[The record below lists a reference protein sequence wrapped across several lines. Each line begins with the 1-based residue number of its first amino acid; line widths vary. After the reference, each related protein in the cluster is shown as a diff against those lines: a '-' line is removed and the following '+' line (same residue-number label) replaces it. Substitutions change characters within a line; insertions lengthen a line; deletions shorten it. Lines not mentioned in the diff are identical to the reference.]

1 MQAPP
6 LQFLDATL
14 LLLVGAIMLLLLY
27 ELSSNNYSPINM
39 LLNRKRLR
47 YIALLADSFFFV
59 AFTIEALGIIRSLS
73 V

>member
-1 MQAPP
+1 MQVPP
-6 LQFLDATL
+6 LQFLDLTL

-27 ELSSNNYSPINM
+27 EFSSNNYSPINM

-47 YIALLADSFFFV
+47 YIALLADSVFFV
-59 AFTIEALGIIRSLS
+59 AFTIQALGIIRNLS